1 MSGRVVVI
9 SPAPTGNGDLHLG
22 HLAGPFLAADVYTR
36 YARATG
42 TEVLFG
48 TGIQDTSTYVVTTAR
63 RLGITPG
70 ELVARSQQQVDK
82 SLTAMGIEIDGYSG
96 DEQRFTDWVREFMTR
111 LHDAGRLVPRTVTL
125 PYVPRTGEY
134 LVDGFVSGGCPHCLA
149 EGSAGLCET
158 CGHPV
163 AAGDLLDPRSTLDP
177 AEPLE
182 LREAT
187 VMVLPLED
195 YRQQLLDYFD
205 RHAAAMR
212 PHMAQTV
219 ADLLARPLPDFQVSY
234 PISWGIPAP
243 FPETPGQ
250 VINPNAETMAWS
262 IYTTTLS
269 AEQRGQALGGAPAGP
284 SAEEDALWLTGA
296 GSKVVYFLGFDNTYP
311 FAVAG
316 LAQLLACDGRYTL
329 PEYFVTNE
337 FYELEYEKFS
347 TSRGHV
353 IGSEEL
359 VAELPRDLVR
369 FHLASTSPEFQRS
382 DFSRAALDKVTGTR
396 LVRPWNRIADRVDEL
411 AAQSAGQ
418 GDLPVSDRSRAVAAQ
433 IAERFA
439 AAYEL
444 PRFSLTRAAETLG
457 AQLSRLAGWEP
468 APEQAGDY
476 LHQLDV
482 VLRCAAPILVDLA
495 EEVLPDR
502 GIATGVSAAL
512 ITPRRLP
519 RLTGGGG

>member
-1 MSGRVVVI
+1 MSARVVVI

-36 YARATG
+36 YARANG
-42 TEVLFG
+42 AQVLFG
-48 TGIQDTSTYVVTTAR
+48 TGVQDTSTYVVTTAH
-63 RLGITPG
+63 RLGTTPA

-82 SLTAMGIEIDGYSG
+82 SLADMGIEVDGYTG
-96 DEQRFTDWVREFMTR
+96 DEQRFTDWVREFMSR
-111 LHDAGRLVPRTVTL
+111 LHAAGRLVPRTVAL
-125 PYVPRTGEY
+125 PYAPGRGVY

-149 EGSAGLCET
+149 EGSAGLCES

-163 AAGDLLDPRSTLDP
+163 AAGELLAPRSALDP

-182 LREAT
+182 LRETT
-187 VMVLPLED
+187 VMVLPLEE
-195 YRQQLLDYFD
+195 YREQLTDYFD

-262 IYTTTLS
+262 IYATARS
-269 AEQRGQALGGAPAGP
+269 AEQRDQGRTAPDGTAA
-284 SAEEDALWLTGA
+284 AEDELWLAGA
-296 GSKVVYFLGFDNTYP
+296 GSQVVYFLGFDNTYP

-353 IGSEEL
+353 VDAREL
-359 VAELPRDLVR
+359 LAQLPRDLIR

-382 DFSRAALDKVTGTR
+382 DFSRTGLDKVAGLR
-396 LVRPWNRIADRVDEL
+396 LVRPWNQIAARAEQL
-411 AAQSAGQ
+411 AQQAGW
-418 GDLPVSDRSRAVAAQ
+418 GELPVSEHSRAVAAQ

-444 PRFSLTRAAETLG
+444 PRFSLNRAAETLT
-457 AQLSRLAGWEP
+457 AQLARLAGWAP

-476 LHQLDV
+476 LHQVDV
-482 VLRCAAPILVDLA
+482 VLRCAAPILIDLA
-495 EEVLPDR
+495 EQVLPEP
-502 GIATGVSAAL
+502 GIAAGVAAVR

-519 RLTGGGG
+519 RLAGGEG